1 MGGSQKRGRRS
12 LLLEKLAEK
21 QQQRRVRMTDDT
33 VTDSGDL
40 SEQQDG
46 RLRATRTEELT
57 TSTSASTTTGLSFP
71 RNVPEQVQES
81 VSHFHHRSLLDQLP
95 NHRIH

>member
-33 VTDSGDL
+33 VTGSGDL
-40 SEQQDG
+40 SEEQDG
-46 RLRATRTEELT
+46 RLRATRTEELI
-57 TSTSASTTTGLSFP
+57 TSTSTTTGLSFP

-81 VSHFHHRSLLDQLP
+81 VSHVHHRSL
-95 NHRIH
+95 